1 MSYWEKRAKFD
12 RKYREAFDYI
22 KLGMKKEFDEM
33 LEQGFDINTENWVNQ
48 NLLTQMFYVPLRSRE
63 ESMMHLILR
72 GIDVNYVDGE
82 NETALYKAVRGN
94 LLQITKVLIEKGAD
108 LQKGKDF
115 STSCSDKKYNKIRH
129 FLLSLDGLTEEQRNN
144 LQKI

>member
-1 MSYWEKRAKFD
+1 MLSFKLCIIIDYY
-12 RKYREAFDYI
+12 RKEGI
-22 KLGMKKEFDEM
+22 SCLIGKKE
-33 LEQGFDINTENWVNQ
+33 FDINTENWVNQ

-63 ESMMHLILR
+63 ESTMHLILR

-82 NETALYKAVRGN
+82 NE
-94 LLQITKVLIEKGAD
+94 KGAD

-115 STSCSDKKYNKIRH
+115 SMSCSDKKYNKIRH
-129 FLLSLDGLTEEQRNN
+129 FLLSLDGLTEEQRSN